1 MNLILIRTKSVCR
14 QCTVPCNATLD
25 GCLHSQ
31 TGVGC
36 MSNKSLPPPWLHMS
50 HSHAKREFDLLYLYC
65 LLWQMMF
72 CAGKWR
78 PPTEAIFR
86 HLLYF
91 VRCLDNGIREPLK
104 LSSDVSSLRKSWGQ
118 CHQRVMFP
126 GWSRCLRCFD
136 IVDWV
141 MGKASSMRN
150 VIQVL
155 KRINCT
161 ERWAISLLGFIIWL
175 LEDC

>member
-14 QCTVPCNATLD
+14 QHTVPCNATLD
-25 GCLHSQ
+25 GCLHRPVLAACQ
-31 TGVGC
+31 TSHCRRRDSTWATVTQ
-36 MSNKSLPPPWLHMS
+36 SASLTC
-50 HSHAKREFDLLYLYC
+50 LYC

-78 PPTEAIFR
+78 PPTEAIFW

-91 VRCLDNGIREPLK
+91 MCCLDNGIREPLK
-104 LSSDVSSLRKSWGQ
+104 LSSDVSSLRKRWGQ
-118 CHQRVMFP
+118 CHQRVMLP
-126 GWSRCLRCFD
+126 GWSRCLRCFYT
-136 IVDWV
+136 VDWV